1 MIEKGKY
8 GKYLPGLQTI
18 FDFILMNA
26 TFLLVTFVFGMAD
39 FSERMLTIWTL
50 YAASGLCLLP
60 PCYNT
65 HYRRMLRSE
74 LLVKRAIIYAVIH
87 TLGFAA
93 FMTLFR
99 VESIFFGF
107 FAALTVVEA
116 GVLAFTWIAELL
128 ALKKLRI
135 IGRNTRNVVII
146 GTGATAM
153 ELTKRLLNDPGYGIR
168 IMGYFDDIRVPG
180 FEGEYMGGIAD
191 FERFCVENKIDEVYF
206 TLSSSYDKIL
216 NKVIR
221 LADENFIKFY
231 YIPLLN
237 PKLKHQFYMISL
249 NRSIS
254 AIGVHPSPLR
264 HPLNQAMKRL
274 FDIVFSTICLVCSP
288 IVFIPIAI
296 LIKLDSP
303 GPVFFKQK
311 RTGYMGNEFMCYK
324 FRTMRV
330 NKDADSKQATKNDS
344 RKTRL
349 GDFLRKS
356 SIDELPQFWNVLRGD
371 MSVVGP
377 RPHMLAHT
385 EEYRQ
390 LIDKY
395 MVRHLVKPG
404 ITGWAQVIGY
414 RGATEELWQ
423 MEARVDSDVWYIEN
437 WSFLLDMK
445 IMVRTITNAFGGDS
459 NAY

>member
-1 MIEKGKY
+1 M
-8 GKYLPGLQTI
+8 
-18 FDFILMNA
+18 
-26 TFLLVTFVFGMAD
+26 
-39 FSERMLTIWTL
+39 
-50 YAASGLCLLP
+50 
-60 PCYNT
+60 
-65 HYRRMLRSE
+65 
-74 LLVKRAIIYAVIH
+74 
-87 TLGFAA
+87 
-93 FMTLFR
+93 
-99 VESIFFGF
+99 
-107 FAALTVVEA
+107 
-116 GVLAFTWIAELL
+116 
-128 ALKKLRI
+128 
-135 IGRNTRNVVII
+135 
-146 GTGATAM
+146 
-153 ELTKRLLNDPGYGIR
+153 
-168 IMGYFDDIRVPG
+168 
-180 FEGEYMGGIAD
+180 
-191 FERFCVENKIDEVYF
+191 
-206 TLSSSYDKIL
+206 
-216 NKVIR
+216 IR